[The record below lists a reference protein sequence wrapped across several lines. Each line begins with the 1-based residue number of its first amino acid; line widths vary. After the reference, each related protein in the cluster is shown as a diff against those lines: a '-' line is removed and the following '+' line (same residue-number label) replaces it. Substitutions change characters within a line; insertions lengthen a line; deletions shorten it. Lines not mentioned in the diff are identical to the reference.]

1 VLQPARAWYA
11 QPRMV
16 EPSPPRHSTRET
28 RLLLLTLAVSVA
40 ALLLLARF
48 RFPER
53 PLTDLSTPQPLTR
66 LTRVTAFD
74 ELSAMLRD
82 LLRQF
87 EGAVVLARVT
97 PAGGA
102 GAAAGNGIAG
112 GAGSSVNG
120 SAAGGGAAHGRPAN
134 GGGTPGGNGS
144 AAGRGIETPRDTL
157 GLLVRDDLALVP
169 VAPGARVDA
178 IAGSPVAANGIVARD
193 EQRGLAV
200 VRVPGYS
207 AAEISVQ
214 PPATPLDAPGY
225 VAILEAAPDGPTIRA
240 EFVSRYS
247 TEPHAGWDQPV
258 LALSGPSTA
267 KPGSLLFTL
276 SGRFV
281 GMTLADSGRLLVV
294 PADALMSRATRLAN
308 GESIAVVA
316 SGIDVQPMTPSI
328 ARATGAREGVVVS
341 HVSAGAVSNV
351 IAATGSGN
359 GTGAGAGTGAATEA
373 GAAGSASA
381 GGGSE
386 ITIGD
391 VITTAAGRPV
401 RAPRDWQQIL
411 REQASGATIKLSIL
425 RFGKTLQASL
435 TLPRPVGPTG
445 GSTSSSAGASA
456 SGGAGAAGASSTGA
470 SGGAAGAAASPQ
482 SALDVMGLSLRSVNG
497 GSELIAVRPASPAA
511 RAGLRA
517 GDRITSLPGRT
528 SSAAAT
534 SPSAIATACAELA
547 SGQALLL
554 AIDRDGAARIAAV
567 EKP

>member
-1 VLQPARAWYA
+1 
-11 QPRMV
+11 MS

-53 PLTDLSTPQPLTR
+53 PLTDLSPPQPLTR

-87 EGAVVLARVT
+87 EGAVVLAQ
-97 PAGGA
+97 
-102 GAAAGNGIAG
+102 
-112 GAGSSVNG
+112 
-120 SAAGGGAAHGRPAN
+120 
-134 GGGTPGGNGS
+134 TPG
-144 AAGRGIETPRDTL
+144 ATL

-169 VAPGARVDA
+169 LPAGGRVEA
-178 IAGSPVAANGIVARD
+178 VAGSPLPANGIVARD

-200 VRVPGYS
+200 VRVPGYT

-225 VAILEAAPDGPTIRA
+225 VAILEAAADGPTIRA

-247 TEPHAGWDQPV
+247 MEPHAGWDQPV
-258 LALSGPSTA
+258 LALSGPAGA

-294 PADALMSRATRLAN
+294 PADALMTRATRLAN
-308 GESIAVVA
+308 GENVIAVA
-316 SGIDVQPMTPSI
+316 SGIDVQAITPAI
-328 ARATGAREGVVVS
+328 TKATGAREGVVVS
-341 HVSAGAVSNV
+341 DVSPEAVSSVSAP
-351 IAATGSGN
+351 AA
-359 GTGAGAGTGAATEA
+359 GAGASAVGAG
-373 GAAGSASA
+373 GAAGAGAPGATNGGVSTSAPA
-381 GGGSE
+381 RTGGPDIS
-386 ITIGD
+386 IGD
-391 VITTAAGRPV
+391 VITAAAGRPV

-411 REQASGATIKLSIL
+411 RAHTPGATIGLSL
-425 RFGKTLQASL
+425 VRFGKPLQATL
-435 TLPRPVGPTG
+435 TLPRTAA
-445 GSTSSSAGASA
+445 SSSSNASAAGGASA
-456 SGGAGAAGASSTGA
+456 TGA
-470 SGGAAGAAASPQ
+470 SGAAGAAGTSASAASDA
-482 SALDVMGLSLRSVNG
+482 SAPSPLEVMGLSLRGATG
-497 GSELIAVRPASPAA
+497 GSEVIAIRAASPAA

-517 GDRITSLPGRT
+517 GDRITSLPGR
-528 SSAAAT
+528 AT
-534 SPSAIATACAELA
+534 SGASPSPNAIATACAELA
-547 SGQALLL
+547 SSQALLL
-554 AIDRDGAARIAAV
+554 AIDRDGASRIFAL